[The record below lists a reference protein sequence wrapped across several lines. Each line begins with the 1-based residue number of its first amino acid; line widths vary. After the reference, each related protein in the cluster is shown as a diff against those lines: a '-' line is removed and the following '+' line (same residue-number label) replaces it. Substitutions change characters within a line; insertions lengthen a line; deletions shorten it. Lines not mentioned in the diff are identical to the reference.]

1 VKTRVLRFAPFATL
15 CLLIDVVSSPV
26 RKRQA
31 NRGNEREDTMSDARL
46 TMAHMYKAAQ
56 NPTSWLLS
64 AEQLRDAAEV
74 IINAEVAREMPYF
87 RAYDEAAQDALSIA
101 CTGTNESGHAEIK
114 SDPPNYPPA
123 QLLYAYAME
132 NVLKG
137 LIVANDTSVVNE
149 NKISKRL
156 QSHDL
161 VELSARAGVTVHAEE
176 RPVLIALSD
185 LSVWAARYPV
195 ATRKEDY
202 IGKENP
208 HAMLDYGSRHAIMR
222 RFFDRVNAE
231 LKGKLPRAP
240 SRHDVVVVFRPL
252 GT

>member
-1 VKTRVLRFAPFATL
+1 V
-15 CLLIDVVSSPV
+15 
-26 RKRQA
+26 
-31 NRGNEREDTMSDARL
+31 NEARL
-46 TMAHMYKAAQ
+46 TIQQIYKAAQ

-64 AEQLRDAAEV
+64 AERLRDAAEV
-74 IINAEVAREMPYF
+74 IINAEVVREIPYF
-87 RAYDEAAQDALSIA
+87 LAYDKATQDALSIA
-101 CTGTNESGHAEIK
+101 CTGANKSGQAEIR

-137 LIVANDTSVVNE
+137 LIVANDPSVVDE
-149 NKISKRL
+149 NKISKSL
-156 QSHDL
+156 KSHAL
-161 VELSARAGVTVHAEE
+161 VELSASAGITVHIEE
-176 RPVLIALSD
+176 APVLAALSD
-185 LSVWAARYPV
+185 LSIWTARYPV

-222 RFFDRVNAE
+222 RFFDRVYAE
-231 LKGKLPRAP
+231 LKGRLPRAP